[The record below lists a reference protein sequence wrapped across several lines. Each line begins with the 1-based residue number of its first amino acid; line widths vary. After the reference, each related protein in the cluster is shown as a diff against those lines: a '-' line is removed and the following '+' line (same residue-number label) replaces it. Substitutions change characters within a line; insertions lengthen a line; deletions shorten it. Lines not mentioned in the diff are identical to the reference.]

1 MAHLK
6 INNKIDN
13 PRWKSIPCS
22 CKHDDEHI
30 ELDYPIHACIHCK
43 FTECESSMPTES
55 FIVNEPI
62 FDKDNKPTGETSQRE
77 ILSITLVNGP
87 KYGDLIGWQF

>member
-22 CKHDDEHI
+22 CKHDNKHI
-30 ELDYPIHACIHCK
+30 ELDYPIYNCLHCK
-43 FTECESSMPTES
+43 FEECENSCPTES
-55 FIVNEPI
+55 FFITEQIV
-62 FDKDNKPTGETSQRE
+62 DKDNNLIGETKQRE
-77 ILSITLVNGP
+77 IKEITLDIGK
-87 KYGDLIGWQF
+87 KYQDIIGWYY